1 MGIFTRVFGTQM
13 EKDLATRAER
23 IIERNIDA
31 TFNRFVDLDK
41 ARDQLHILR
50 NEKATLSEDIAREK
64 LDLKHKLGLERMR
77 QQQDAEIA
85 KERLDALRE
94 AIGAEKDLA
103 VKAARFEAKEEAL
116 TETRAQLVEFQDRQE
131 KMIEHLLEAL
141 PTAELFK
148 QVRD

>member
-1 MGIFTRVFGTQM
+1 MGIFTKIFGTQI
-13 EKDLATRAER
+13 EKELAQRAEQ
-23 IIERNIDA
+23 IIERNITN
-31 TFNRFVDLDK
+31 TFNRFVELDK

-50 NEKATLSEDIAREK
+50 NEKATLAEDIAREK
-64 LDLKHKLGLERMR
+64 LDLKHKIGLERMR
-77 QQQDAEIA
+77 QKQEAEIA
-85 KERLDALRE
+85 QERLDTQRK

-116 TETRAQLVEFQDRQE
+116 KETRVQMNEFQDRQE

-148 QVRD
+148 TVGK